1 MEIALAVAAV
11 VAALLTFGVY
21 LFEKWLDDNERF
33 F

>member
-1 MEIALAVAAV
+1 MEVVLTITAIIAG
-11 VAALLTFGVY
+11 LLTFAVY

>member
-1 MEIALAVAAV
+1 MEIALMIAGIIAG
-11 VAALLTFGVY
+11 LLTFGVY

>member
-1 MEIALAVAAV
+1 MEIALSIAAV

-21 LFEKWLDDNERF
+21 WFEKWLDDNERF

>member
-1 MEIALAVAAV
+1 MEVALSIAAIIAG
-11 VAALLTFGVY
+11 LLTFAVY

>member
-1 MEIALAVAAV
+1 MEIILSIAAV
-11 VAALLTFGVY
+11 VAAIITYSVY

>member
-1 MEIALAVAAV
+1 MEIALSIAAIVAG
-11 VAALLTFGVY
+11 LLTFGVY

>member
-1 MEIALAVAAV
+1 MEIALAVTAV
-11 VAALLTFGVY
+11 IAGLLVYGVY

>member
-1 MEIALAVAAV
+1 MEVALAVTAV
-11 VAALLTFGVY
+11 ISALLVYGVY